1 MKVVVT
7 PNLEVAAEGAEGDGA
22 GAVVVGVGPGVGIGP
37 GVAAEG
43 AGPDAVAA
51 GRLGPM

>member
-7 PNLEVAAEGAEGDGA
+7 PNLEVAAEGDGA
-22 GAVVVGVGPGVGIGP
+22 GAVVVGVRPGVGIGP
-37 GVAAEG
+37 GVAAG
-43 AGPDAVAA
+43 RLGPDAVAA

>member
-7 PNLEVAAEGAEGDGA
+7 PNLEVAAEGAEGDGP

-37 GVAAEG
+37 GAG
-43 AGPDAVAA
+43 RLGPDAVAA